1 MGARHVG
8 DATRGALMV
17 RQFSA
22 AGPCL
27 TLGRLYRQ
35 TDSYLYF
42 QPVNTPCANPRRV
55 LKCLPAHWS
64 PHHTEPCPSCR
75 DHPRTQYPGGYHD

>member
-1 MGARHVG
+1 MGAP
-8 DATRGALMV
+8 MV
-17 RQFSA
+17 RKFSA

-27 TLGRLYRQ
+27 TLGRMYRQ

-42 QPVNTPCANPRRV
+42 QPVNQPCANPRRV

-64 PHHTEPCPSCR
+64 PHQLVTSRARRAATIGREIDP
-75 DHPRTQYPGGYHD
+75 